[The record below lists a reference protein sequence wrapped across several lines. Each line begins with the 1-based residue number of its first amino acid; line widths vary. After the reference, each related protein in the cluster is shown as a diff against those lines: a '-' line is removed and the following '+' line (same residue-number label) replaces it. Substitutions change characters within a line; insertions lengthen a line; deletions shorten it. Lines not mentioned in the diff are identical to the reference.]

1 MEHLMFPQ
9 SSSSQREEV
18 PPASPSGWTPV
29 AARKIGEGGQVAAV
43 GHRARRLALAEEGAG
58 ELVERLQGW
67 QRRGGRLGQLLEGAL
82 GLAS

>member
-18 PPASPSGWTPV
+18 PPPSPSGWTPV
-29 AARKIGEGGQVAAV
+29 AARSL
-43 GHRARRLALAEEGAG
+43 RLATERVGSRLAEEGAG

-82 GLAS
+82 GFAANVT